1 MTAEPFYLVEK
12 EHRIAW
18 VFLNRPEKRN
28 AMNPPAWR
36 ELPAIMAELD
46 RDRQIRAVV
55 IAGKGDCFCAGI
67 DLKAMLAELTELADP
82 SQQGEVK
89 WRLIP
94 KIKELQETM
103 TAIERCRKPV
113 IAAVHGHCIGAG
125 LDLATACD
133 LRICSADALF
143 SLKEA
148 AVGFVADVGVLQ
160 RLPLIIGQGLCREL
174 AFTARTITADR
185 AREIQLVNAVYA
197 DHHQLI
203 AAARALAEEIAGNS
217 PIAVQASKDVLNFG
231 VGKSHADGLNYV
243 ATVSAAIIPSRDL
256 REAVAAFTE
265 KRQPDFSGT

>member
-18 VFLNRPEKRN
+18 VFLNRPVKRN

-67 DLKAMLAELTELADP
+67 DLKAMLAELTDLADP
-82 SQQGEVK
+82 NQLGEVK

-113 IAAVHGHCIGAG
+113 IAAIHGHCIGAG

-203 AAARALAEEIAGNS
+203 AGARTLAEEIAANS

-256 REAVAAFTE
+256 REAVAAFAE